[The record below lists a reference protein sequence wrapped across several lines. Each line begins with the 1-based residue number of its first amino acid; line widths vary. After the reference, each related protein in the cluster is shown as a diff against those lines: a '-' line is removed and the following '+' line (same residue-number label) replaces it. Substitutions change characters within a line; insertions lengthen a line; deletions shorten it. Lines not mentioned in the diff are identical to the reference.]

1 MGIYIG
7 DVATRE
13 AANKQ
18 AVNLDDVT
26 EQTLPMLNNTSKS
39 HDIVSNTSG
48 NEASS
53 EASDHVSNSQC
64 YGEFANLYGIYQ

>member
-18 AVNLDDVT
+18 TVNLDDVT
-26 EQTLPMLNNTSKS
+26 EQTLPMLNNTSKP
-39 HDIVSNTSG
+39 DETVSNLTNTSG

-53 EASDHVSNSQC
+53 EASDHVSNV
-64 YGEFANLYGIYQ
+64 